1 MVKVVFIQPEGGEV
15 EVDAAEGWS
24 LMQVATS
31 KGVDGIEA
39 ECGGSCACAT
49 CHVWV
54 EGEAAANLPAP
65 LDGELAMLDN
75 VAAERRPN
83 SRLSCQIKVG
93 PELEGLVVRVADLQ
107 S

>member
-1 MVKVVFIQPEGGEV
+1 MVKVVFVQPDGDEI
-15 EVDAAEGWS
+15 EVDAREGWS
-24 LMQVATS
+24 LMQVAQS
-31 KGVDGIEA
+31 EGVEGIEA

-49 CHVWV
+49 CHCYA

-65 LDGELAMLDN
+65 AEGELAMLDN

-83 SRLSCQIKVG
+83 SRLSCQIRVA
-93 PELEGLVVRVADLQ
+93 PDLAGLVLRVAEVQ

>member
-1 MVKVVFIQPEGGEV
+1 MVKVVFVEPSGDEI
-15 EVDAAEGWS
+15 EVDAQEGWS
-24 LMQVATS
+24 LMQVAQA

-39 ECGGSCACAT
+39 ECGGACACAT
-49 CHVWV
+49 CHCYV
-54 EGEAAANLPAP
+54 EGEAAAAVPAP

-83 SRLSCQIKVG
+83 SRLSCQIRVT
-93 PELEGLVVRVADLQ
+93 PEIAGLVLRVAEVQ